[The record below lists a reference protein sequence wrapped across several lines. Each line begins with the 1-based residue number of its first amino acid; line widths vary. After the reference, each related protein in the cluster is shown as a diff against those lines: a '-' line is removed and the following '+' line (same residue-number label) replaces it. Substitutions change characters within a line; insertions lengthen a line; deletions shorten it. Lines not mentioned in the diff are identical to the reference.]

1 VANTQTPDRRSQQLL
16 LMLMLLGTVLAVVGW
31 YRWMSMVF

>member
-16 LMLMLLGTVLAVVGW
+16 LVLMLLGTVLAVVGW
-31 YRWMSMVF
+31 YRWMAMVF